1 MSDRS
6 IRDGLR
12 NGKRRGNRGDE
23 RNGRGRHLNR
33 FDRNL
38 LKKLAEIS
46 SVKIWNKI
54 NGKESGGGGEEA
66 FNKASRRNVERVK
79 SWNKKKKREREK
91 GERSENTTLKRLK
104 KLLLEFFYLIRNY
117 NWLII
122 GRVREIGLQYRIN
135 WSRWRNA
142 SSRENLKASNDVG
155 LQPYRGEI
163 AFNILMFLYVN
174 DSWRKLYLS
183 FIIFTPT
190 IGTTFDEF
198 TKNWRER
205 NARENLRT

>member
-1 MSDRS
+1 MYQDPSYLFVYIYICICVYVYVSFSIFRIKLQRSVYFFFFNFFFRDLLIEKPSANECSLYFYNGGVSYWEGAICKGELIGNGGRCKLDIVSDRS

-54 NGKESGGGGEEA
+54 NGKESGGGEEA

-79 SWNKKKKREREK
+79 SWNKKKKERERKENEVK
-91 GERSENTTLKRLK
+91 IQLWNDSRS
-104 KLLLEFFYLIRNY
+104 FFLSFST
-117 NWLII
+117 WFETII
-122 GRVREIGLQYRIN
+122 G
-135 WSRWRNA
+135 
-142 SSRENLKASNDVG
+142 
-155 LQPYRGEI
+155 
-163 AFNILMFLYVN
+163 
-174 DSWRKLYLS
+174 
-183 FIIFTPT
+183 
-190 IGTTFDEF
+190 
-198 TKNWRER
+198 
-205 NARENLRT
+205 